1 MAILQDQSLV
11 TTRLS
16 AWYQTPVGRQL
27 GAELAERITSL
38 ADESFGYH
46 ALTVGAVLSE
56 APELRIRQ
64 HSQVAA
70 SATELRR
77 WLGAGVLAD
86 FEALPI
92 AAESVDLLIALHVL
106 ETRRDPHEIMRELDR
121 VLRPEGRMLI
131 VGINPFSFW
140 HLATRFPTSGGRG
153 NALAGSHHAPWRV
166 VDWLKL
172 LGYDIHGVSH
182 WGGLLP
188 TNRPGVYEKMGA
200 WRRFS
205 ARGLGIMQGFYVIDA
220 VRRVSTPTA
229 IRPAFALPALLA
241 RPAQSAASTATTA
254 SSTPR
259 PSRIS
264 CTHKDSEHE

>member
-1 MAILQDQSLV
+1 MAILHDQSSV

-16 AWYQTPVGRQL
+16 DWYLTPIGRQL
-27 GAELAERITSL
+27 GAELAQRITGL

-46 ALTVGAVLSE
+46 ALTVGAVLPE
-56 APELRIRQ
+56 APALRIRQ

-70 SATELRR
+70 SAAELRR

-86 FEALPI
+86 FEALPM
-92 AAESVDLLIALHVL
+92 AAESVDLMIALHVL
-106 ETRRDPHEIMRELDR
+106 ETRRDPHDIMRELDR

-131 VGINPFSFW
+131 VGINPLSFW
-140 HLATRFPTSGGRG
+140 HLATRWGRG
-153 NALAGSHHAPWRV
+153 AALAGAHHAPWRV

-172 LGYDIHGVSH
+172 LGYDIHGVHH
-182 WGGLLP
+182 WGGLCP
-188 TNRPGVYEKMGA
+188 TNRPGMYEKTHA

-205 ARGLGIMQGFYVIDA
+205 ARGLGIMHGFYVIDA
-220 VRRVSTPTA
+220 VRRLSTPTA

-241 RPAQSAASTATTA
+241 RPAQPAAPTATSA
-254 SSTPR
+254 VSTHR

-264 CTHKDSEHE
+264 CTNKDSEHE